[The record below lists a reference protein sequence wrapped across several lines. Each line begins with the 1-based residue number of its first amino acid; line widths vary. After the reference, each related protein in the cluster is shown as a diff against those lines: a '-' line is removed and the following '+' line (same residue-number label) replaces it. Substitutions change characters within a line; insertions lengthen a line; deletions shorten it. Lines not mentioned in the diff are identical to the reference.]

1 MTGPESVKAYK
12 SGSTPFVR
20 IEGLAL
26 SQGQAAPHG
35 TSKPLSTPQSGQG
48 YASRGLWRRSEG
60 LRPLCSI
67 PRPHAP
73 RAELA
78 LISGKIREGTG
89 GPKGQEE
96 RSQQLPPDN
105 PLPGA
110 PWTLL

>member
-1 MTGPESVKAYK
+1 MTGLESVKAYK
-12 SGSTPFVR
+12 SRSTPFVR

-48 YASRGLWRRSEG
+48 CASRGLWRSED

-67 PRPHAP
+67 PRPHDP

-105 PLPGA
+105 PPLPGA